1 MLFVF
6 NWFSAPS
13 ELKLHLG
20 FSSRGM
26 RRLNFLAALSIRTSG
41 PERKIGLWSQ
51 RFCFTG
57 FSGAAMSVPSENASP
72 IDRLRA
78 IMAKLRDPDGGCPW
92 DLEQDFRSIAPYT
105 IEEAYE
111 VADAIERQRFDE
123 LKDELGD
130 LLLQVIFHSRM
141 AEEDGLFDFDDVV
154 EAINDKMI
162 RRHPHVFGDA
172 STRDAET
179 QTVEWEAIKAA
190 ERKASDKGESLLDDV
205 PVALPALKRAQKL
218 QKRAATVGFDWPTA
232 DRVLEKVDE
241 ELAEVREAMAQND
254 PEAIAE
260 EIGDLVFVCT
270 NLGRKMKVDVEAATR
285 SANTKF
291 ERRFRHI
298 EVSLAARGARLDQTS
313 LDDMEALWND
323 AKQIEKAGRQRD

>member
-1 MLFVF
+1 
-6 NWFSAPS
+6 
-13 ELKLHLG
+13 
-20 FSSRGM
+20 
-26 RRLNFLAALSIRTSG
+26 
-41 PERKIGLWSQ
+41 
-51 RFCFTG
+51 
-57 FSGAAMSVPSENASP
+57 MSVPSENAAP
-72 IDRLRA
+72 IERLRA
-78 IMAKLRDPDGGCPW
+78 IMAQLRNPDGGCPW

-111 VADAIERQRFDE
+111 VADAIERDRYDE

-141 AEEDGLFDFDDVV
+141 AEEQDLFDFDDVV
-154 EAINDKMI
+154 RSINDKMI
-162 RRHPHVFGDA
+162 RRHPHVFGGA
-172 STRDAET
+172 STRDADT

-205 PVALPALKRAQKL
+205 PVALPAVKRAQKL

-232 DRVLEKVDE
+232 ERVLEKVDE
-241 ELAEVREAMAQND
+241 ELAEVREAMAAGD
-254 PEAIAE
+254 PEAVAE

-285 SANTKF
+285 SANAKF

-298 EVSLAARGARLDQTS
+298 EDALASSGRKFEDSSLEE
-313 LDDMEALWND
+313 MEALWTE
-323 AKQIEKAGRQRD
+323 AKTLEKAGRAPV